1 MQTPLQEYTQD
12 SDPGVL
18 VANSLYK
25 ILFQYGQ
32 LSKQNCYGR
41 DLDGKRKAGPAL
53 PAIST
58 LKTMLQ
64 AGNFSSYKAIC
75 CDSDE
80 KIQITLSA
88 QNIFHN
94 VWKILDTQPERYF
107 WWF

>member
-1 MQTPLQEYTQD
+1 M
-12 SDPGVL
+12 
-18 VANSLYK
+18 
-25 ILFQYGQ
+25 F
-32 LSKQNCYGR
+32 
-41 DLDGKRKAGPAL
+41 
-53 PAIST
+53 
-58 LKTMLQ
+58 Q

-107 WWF
+107 DDSKATIDLSKGPVPD